1 MSLSVSVLITNY
13 ETWPDA
19 ARCARKVV
27 EHSGDEVCRILVMDD
42 ASEASPPPMPEG
54 VEVKQHDENQGFP
67 STLNSGFE
75 ALEEDVIV
83 HFDADGRPL
92 MNFAPQVADA
102 FSSDERLGALGFH
115 MVDHEGRPS
124 GSYTAASEISA
135 LQFLVGQRFARVLR
149 TDASPRLLL
158 PNACGTAVRRRAFQE
173 VEGFDEAYELLD
185 VDLDFFLRLNEA
197 GWEIEYDPEIRAYH
211 EGGGS
216 PQTTATRVLRHHRDR
231 WRLLRKHEYV
241 RHPALVKLFL
251 MFRHLAEYALFCAVG
266 PVMFDDSAWISD
278 KIEGRHR
285 LLHSVQND
293 YQEVSSSENRET
305 SHS

>member
-19 ARCARKVV
+19 ARCAQKVV
-27 EHSGDEVCRILVMDD
+27 EHSGDDVCRILVMDD
-42 ASEASPPPMPEG
+42 ASQASPPSMPEG
-54 VEVKQHDENQGFP
+54 VEVKRHDENQGFP

-102 FSSDERLGALGFH
+102 FSSDEGLGALGFR

-158 PNACGTAVRRRAFQE
+158 PNACGTAVRREAFRE
-173 VEGFDEAYELLD
+173 VGGFDEAFELLD
-185 VDLDFFLRLNEA
+185 VDLDFFLRLNAA
-197 GWEIEYDPEIRAYH
+197 GWDVEYDPEIRAYH

-216 PQTTATRVLRHHRDR
+216 PQTTATRVVRHHRDR
-231 WRLLRKHEYV
+231 WRLLRKHGQVLFPEV
-241 RHPALVKLFL
+241 IKSLLFL
-251 MFRHLAEYALFCAVG
+251 RHVLEYGVIALGG
-266 PVMFDDSAWISD
+266 PVLFPNEERRRD
-278 KIEGRHR
+278 KRLGRR
-285 LLHSVQND
+285 QLIKKVWGG
-293 YQEVSSSENRET
+293 YK
-305 SHS
+305 